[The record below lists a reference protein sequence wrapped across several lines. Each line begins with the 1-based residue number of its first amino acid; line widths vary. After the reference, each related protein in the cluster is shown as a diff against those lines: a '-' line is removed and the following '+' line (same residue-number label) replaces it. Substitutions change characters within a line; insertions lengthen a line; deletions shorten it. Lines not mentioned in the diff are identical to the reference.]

1 MLGVDNGPECYN
13 LLLTSEGPL
22 AAKTQVSKNDSNI
35 KLILLIIAVSM
46 GFFLRIISIFMR
58 FFLVSR
64 RQGLVMIW
72 MITMLMII
80 TRIRLDNDNFN
91 V

>member
-22 AAKTQVSKNDSNI
+22 AAKTQVSKNDSNY
-35 KLILLIIAVSM
+35 IAYFADYCHIH
-46 GFFLRIISIFMR
+46 GIFFTDHFHIHDIY
-58 FFLVSR
+58 LVSR

-80 TRIRLDNDNFN
+80 IRIRLDNDNFN